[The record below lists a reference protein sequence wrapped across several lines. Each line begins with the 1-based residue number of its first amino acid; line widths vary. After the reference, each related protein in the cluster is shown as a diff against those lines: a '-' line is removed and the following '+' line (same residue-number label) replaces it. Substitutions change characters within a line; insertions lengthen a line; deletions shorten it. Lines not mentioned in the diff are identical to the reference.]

1 MENKNLK
8 SKIWSAIKFTWNLDS
23 VPPHISKLDNNIY
36 IKIFKFIGGI
46 CMFVIISGLG
56 LKLERILFYIIFFIS
71 ILYILYRLIYTF
83 YVIKQYIYN
92 LCSGKFSVRNSP
104 LDSFS
109 TIIRITLNGIKSMS
123 KVTVGTGM
131 GYALC
136 HELDELLEKEGKE
149 TYFVPGMKKVITSTG
164 LEEQIKNVL
173 SRIGLEDRV
182 NKTNPTSLKKFLENL
197 STEDKQKIETEYGMK
212 MS

>member
-83 YVIKQYIYN
+83 YIIKQYI
-92 LCSGKFSVRNSP
+92 
-104 LDSFS
+104 
-109 TIIRITLNGIKSMS
+109 
-123 KVTVGTGM
+123 
-131 GYALC
+131 
-136 HELDELLEKEGKE
+136 
-149 TYFVPGMKKVITSTG
+149 
-164 LEEQIKNVL
+164 
-173 SRIGLEDRV
+173 
-182 NKTNPTSLKKFLENL
+182 
-197 STEDKQKIETEYGMK
+197 
-212 MS
+212 